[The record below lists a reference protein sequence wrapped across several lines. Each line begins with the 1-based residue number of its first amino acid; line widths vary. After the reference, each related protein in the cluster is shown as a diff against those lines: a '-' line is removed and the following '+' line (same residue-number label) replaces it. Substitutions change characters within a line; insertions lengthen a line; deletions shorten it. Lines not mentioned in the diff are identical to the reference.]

1 MTTTKKMSRRKHFL
15 FTFTQGPHLLV
26 LLCHSIYSSVKY
38 QCDAKGTK
46 TERLVGKSK
55 IYNISPS

>member
-1 MTTTKKMSRRKHFL
+1 MTTTKKNVETETLPLHFY
-15 FTFTQGPHLLV
+15 TLLV